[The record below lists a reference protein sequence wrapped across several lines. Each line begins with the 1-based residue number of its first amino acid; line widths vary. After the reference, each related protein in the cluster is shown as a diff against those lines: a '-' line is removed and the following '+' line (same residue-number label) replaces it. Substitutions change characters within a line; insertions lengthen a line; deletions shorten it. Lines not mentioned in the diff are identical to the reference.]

1 MGEKIKDKAKSS
13 YEGLESYEVGY
24 EEGYN
29 AGFEDCRNVIL
40 QFMLEFLESQ
50 GWLEKEN

>member
-1 MGEKIKDKAKSS
+1 MGEKIKNKAKSS

-29 AGFEDCRNVIL
+29 AGFEDCKNIIL
-40 QFMLEFLESQ
+40 NFMLEFLESQ
-50 GWLEKEN
+50 GLIEKEN

>member
-1 MGEKIKDKAKSS
+1 MGEKIKDKARGS

-29 AGFEDCRNVIL
+29 AGFDDCKNIIL